1 MGSIVPASSSREVE
15 GGVERSHTDL
25 RSRKENLHPQPLKKR
40 GEIICCQQSNFCE
53 FYVHTTTH
61 THTMTL
67 LSDIYWCLIWR
78 MIVFRVFGSFNCVKV
93 LEMYWLLTVCKN
105 KIFELYYRGWHCSWM
120 GQSVLQSFLTTYM
133 ILVQEP
139 EIFLFMFHD
148 SSHLLSQHELGA
160 QWHPAA
166 ERNQMMTALLC
177 LRAMGM
183 FN

>member
-1 MGSIVPASSSREVE
+1 MFLPLLPGRLREGLRGAILTWEAGKKTSILSP
-15 GGVERSHTDL
+15 
-25 RSRKENLHPQPLKKR
+25 SRKGGKLSAVSNP
-40 GEIICCQQSNFCE
+40 IFVNFMYTQQ
-53 FYVHTTTH
+53 H

-166 ERNQMMTALLC
+166 EHNQMMTALLC
-177 LRAMGM
+177 LRAVGM